1 MVLSADNNWLQ
12 FASWAILFTSTAEEL
27 NWKVCSLTVAV
38 FVLTP
43 KVCSASGNQFTFDLA
58 LCIINTRII
67 QNMDFLP
74 KWNEWTSVFTP
85 RQAPPKLLRNSCL
98 MGDSAP
104 LRRAVVGVHTDGA
117 SSRWLLC
124 RLLRCPVCLVVWLL
138 AHLHCTLKVA
148 LRQSLMSDP
157 DAT

>member
-1 MVLSADNNWLQ
+1 MVRSADNNWLQ

-67 QNMDFLP
+67 QDIDFLP
-74 KWNEWTSVFTP
+74 KWNEWTSIFMP
-85 RQAPPKLLRNSCL
+85 RQAPPKLLRNSHL
-98 MGDSAP
+98 MVGQCTSQRGCGWGSH
-104 LRRAVVGVHTDGA
+104 RRSQLEITAVQAAQVPCGA
-117 SSRWLLC
+117 LLC
-124 RLLRCPVCLVVWLL
+124 GYWLTFI
-138 AHLHCTLKVA
+138 AC
-148 LRQSLMSDP
+148 
-157 DAT
+157 